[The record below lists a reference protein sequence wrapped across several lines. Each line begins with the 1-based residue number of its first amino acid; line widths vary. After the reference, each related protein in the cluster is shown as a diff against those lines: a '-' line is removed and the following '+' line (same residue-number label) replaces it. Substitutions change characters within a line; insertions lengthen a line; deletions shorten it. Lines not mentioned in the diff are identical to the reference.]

1 MVDTGVDVSQAMS
14 ALGIESV
21 DDTELVALCQRIV
34 AANPKIAADVRSGK
48 MQAIGALVGQAKKSN
63 PNVDPNRV
71 REICLELIGTAST

>member
-1 MVDTGVDVSQAMS
+1 MVDQRVDVAQAMA

-21 DDTELVALCQRIV
+21 DDSALVELCRGIV
-34 AANPKIAADVRSGK
+34 AANPKIAADVRGGK

-71 REICLELIGTAST
+71 REICLELINTQS